1 MKGFSLQFL
10 KSGSGK
16 EQKGAAKNRQ
26 LVEGMNL
33 EDAQILNADRINLG
47 SLLGQGGFAK
57 VYRCELD
64 GQTAVAKVIDSD
76 KINDEMTY
84 LLTNECTIWSRLSH
98 PNIVSFYGM
107 ASTASSL
114 YLVCEFFTSGSLL
127 ERNQRLRRAKTE
139 PPTMTVLVDELQQ
152 IASGMEYLHSLE
164 PPVLHRDLKS
174 ANILLAEGG
183 QRLAIAD
190 FGLARYQAG
199 DKKMTAETGS
209 YRWMA
214 PEVIRHE
221 TYNTACDVYS
231 FAILCWEM
239 LTYRVPFENMMPV
252 EAAFAVAKGAKRP
265 PIPEHCEDT
274 PIQQMLEVCW
284 DQQAKNRPT
293 FAELHSALQAE
304 AGLLAESAG
313 GGGGSAAMDVAGA
326 SAS

>member
-10 KSGSGK
+10 KSGAAK
-16 EQKGAAKNRQ
+16 ENRVAAKNRQ

-33 EDAQILNADRINLG
+33 EDAQILNAERIQLG
-47 SLLGQGGFAK
+47 ALLGQGGFAK

-64 GQTAVAKVIDSD
+64 GQTAVAKIIDSD

-107 ASTASSL
+107 ASTANSL
-114 YLVCEFFTSGSLL
+114 FLVCEFFPSGSLL
-127 ERNQRLRRAKTE
+127 ERNQRLRRSKAD
-139 PPTMTVLVDELQQ
+139 PPTMVALVDELQQ
-152 IASGMEYLHSLE
+152 IASGMEYLHSLD

-174 ANILLAEGG
+174 ANILIAEGG
-183 QRLAIAD
+183 SRLAIAD
-190 FGLARYQAG
+190 FGLARYEENE
-199 DKKMTAETGS
+199 KKMTAETGS

-221 TYNTACDVYS
+221 AYNTACDVYS
-231 FAILCWEM
+231 FAILTWEM

-265 PIPEHCEDT
+265 PVPDHCLDT

-293 FAELHSALQAE
+293 FLELKSALEAE
-304 AGLLAESAG
+304 AGLLAEAAAQGGAG
-313 GGGGSAAMDVAGA
+313 DGMQVEARG
-326 SAS
+326 